1 MPATEAQKRASKKW
15 RENNREYWNT
25 YYKDN
30 KEKIDEAGRLNKL
43 KRKSSQDIEKLKSQ
57 IAHKQHLID
66 VYEASRAPDSP
77 ITTDEDTN

>member
-1 MPATEAQKRASKKW
+1 MPATEAQKRAMKKW
-15 RENNREYWNT
+15 RENNREYARE
-25 YYKDN
+25 YYKEN
-30 KEKIDEAGRLNKL
+30 KEKIDDATRLSKL
-43 KRKSSQDIEKLKSQ
+43 RRKSSQDIEKLKAQ